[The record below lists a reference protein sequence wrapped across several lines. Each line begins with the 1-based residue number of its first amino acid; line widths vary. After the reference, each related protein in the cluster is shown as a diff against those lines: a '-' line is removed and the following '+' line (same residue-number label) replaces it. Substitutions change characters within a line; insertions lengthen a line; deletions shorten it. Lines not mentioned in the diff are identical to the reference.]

1 MKDLVERATR
11 VLDSNWLG
19 HATRPGPHLYPH
31 QWSWDSAFVAIGL
44 AHIDPDRA
52 RIELSSLF
60 RAQWRN
66 GLLPQIVFNP
76 EATTDYFPGADVW
89 DTDRNPASPFE
100 PRTSGIVQPPVH
112 ALAVLELHR
121 RAPDAEWLRGL
132 LPGLRA
138 WHDYLYRERDHDR
151 LVHIRHP
158 WESGMDDSPAW
169 DPALARIKL
178 PRDSQPNYRRV
189 DLTRVT
195 EHERPTRAD
204 YDYYVHLVEVFKSA
218 DYDES
223 KLRET
228 CPFWVADPL
237 FNAVLIASERALGEL
252 SAAAGDRD
260 AAPPPERA
268 QATAWAMEERLWSE
282 AAGCFVAWDARAH
295 EQLPARVAGGLAPL
309 IAGVGDTDRLVE
321 ELEAPSFWPV
331 DGWHPVPT
339 ADALSPAF
347 ERRRYWRGPVWANLN
362 WLIWRGLREA
372 GRDDRAGALRE
383 RTLQL
388 IDAAGL
394 REYFDPT
401 TGSGL
406 GSEAFSWTAALAID
420 MAVDAA

>member
-1 MKDLVERATR
+1 VTDLVARATR
-11 VLDSNWLG
+11 VLESNWLG

-44 AHIDPDRA
+44 AHVAPDRA
-52 RIELSSLF
+52 RTELSSLF

-76 EATTDYFPGADVW
+76 EAEAEYFPDARVW
-89 DTDRNPASPFE
+89 DTDRNPDAPFE

-112 ALAVLELHR
+112 ALAVRELHR
-121 RAPDAEWLRGL
+121 RAPDDEWLRGL

-138 WHDYLYRERDHDR
+138 WHDYLYRERDHDG

-169 DPALARIKL
+169 DPALARIAL
-178 PRDSQPNYRRV
+178 PHDREPSYRRV

-195 EHERPTRAD
+195 DHERPTNAD
-204 YDYYVHLVEVFKSA
+204 YDHYVHLVEVFKRA
-218 DYDES
+218 DYDEA
-223 KLRET
+223 KLRES

-237 FNAVLIASERALGEL
+237 FNAALIASDRALAEL
-252 SAAAGDRD
+252 
-260 AAPPPERA
+260 A
-268 QATAWAMEERLWSE
+268 QAVGESGPDASRALRTEAAMEQRLWSDR
-282 AAGCFVAWDARAH
+282 AGCFVAFDARAG

-309 IAGVGDTDRLVE
+309 IAGVGDVERIVE
-321 ELEAPSFWPV
+321 ELEAPSFWPA

-339 ADALSPAF
+339 ADALAPAF

-362 WLIWRGLREA
+362 WLIWRGLRDTGHGE
-372 GRDDRAGALRE
+372 RAHALRE
-383 RTLQL
+383 RTLDL
-388 IDAAGL
+388 VARGGL

-401 TGSGL
+401 TGDGL
-406 GSEAFSWTAALAID
+406 GSQSFSWTAALAID
-420 MAVDAA
+420 MAAAEP